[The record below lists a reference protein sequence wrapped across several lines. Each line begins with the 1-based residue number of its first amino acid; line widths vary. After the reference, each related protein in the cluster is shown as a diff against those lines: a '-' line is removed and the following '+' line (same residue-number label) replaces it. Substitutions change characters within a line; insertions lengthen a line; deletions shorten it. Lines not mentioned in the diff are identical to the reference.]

1 MAGPTWQAAWLGAAT
16 TMCWA
21 LPNGLYW
28 LPCLCRKNG
37 KDLGVAFKG
46 VTTEPLWPTIGM
58 HR

>member
-1 MAGPTWQAAWLGAAT
+1 MASPTWQATWLGAPT
-16 TMCWA
+16 TTCRA
-21 LPNGLYW
+21 LHTGPCW
-28 LPCLCRKNG
+28 LPHLCRKNG